1 MVAFQFKGK
10 KFHKQLYKLLHKDAI
25 EGEYNL
31 TPWANLVVV
40 VQNANDGLKSF
51 VKDF

>member
-1 MVAFQFKGK
+1 MLFNLREKV
-10 KFHKQLYKLLHKDAI
+10 HKELYKLLHKDAT

-51 VKDF
+51 LKDF